1 MADASSRQIHGRLQ
15 KVSGTRRQRP
25 SARGSCCAHVD
36 PCKNTARCAFLRCR
50 YSDRIPFRER
60 SETASIAIELSLQPW
75 DAFSPDGVI
84 MFSDILTP
92 LPALGIE
99 FDVVKGKGPIISS
112 PVRRC
117 AWPSTLDKCREH
129 AAGDGAR
136 ATRACKQPSWHV
148 ICMTVVLA
156 QFGRCAADEDAGR
169 PRQQPAVH
177 PGDTVDPATVRRECL
192 DSPRLHWRTLDAGGL
207 CHGGPGRQVHVDHP
221 PHPCRG
227 YTSET

>member
-15 KVSGTRRQRP
+15 KVSSTRRQSP
-25 SARGSCCAHVD
+25 SARGSCCVHVG
-36 PCKNTARCAFLRCR
+36 KHTARRAFLRCR

-117 AWPSTLDKCREH
+117 AWPSTLANVVNTQR
-129 AAGDGAR
+129 
-136 ATRACKQPSWHV
+136 V
-148 ICMTVVLA
+148 TVQGQKEYA
-156 QFGRCAADEDAGR
+156 SN
-169 PRQQPAVH
+169 
-177 PGDTVDPATVRRECL
+177 RRGI
-192 DSPRLHWRTLDAGGL
+192 SYA
-207 CHGGPGRQVHVDHP
+207 
-221 PHPCRG
+221 
-227 YTSET
+227 